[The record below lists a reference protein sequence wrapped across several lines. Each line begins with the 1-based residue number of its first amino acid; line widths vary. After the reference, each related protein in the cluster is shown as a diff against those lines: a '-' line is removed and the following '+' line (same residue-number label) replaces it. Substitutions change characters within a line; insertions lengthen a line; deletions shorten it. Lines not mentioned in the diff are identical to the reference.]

1 MKILEF
7 PIRRYQFTLV
17 AFMCLVALGW
27 YAFTQV
33 PREEDPYFKIPG
45 YTVAAIYPG
54 ADPKDLERLV
64 AKPIEDRL
72 AALDD
77 VMKMETSIRDGVSF
91 TAIEFETFVDADKKY
106 DEVTREINALRPE
119 FPAETQIVIR
129 RFSPGLVNTIQ
140 IALVSDDAPYRELED
155 YARQLKDTLKTVDG
169 VRTAESW
176 AYPSRE
182 LRVALDLKRM
192 AELNLVPA
200 QVIGAVQSENANI
213 PAGFIDLGPRSFSLK
228 TSGSYTSLDQVRD
241 TVIASL
247 EGRIVRIRDVADV
260 SWSNGAYTYTGRY
273 KGKRAVFVTAN
284 QKDGYNILDV
294 RERVVAAANN
304 FGAQLPK
311 RVALEIGFD
320 QSENVRTRLN
330 RLYGDFGIAIALVL
344 LTLLPLGW
352 RAAGI
357 VMVSIPLSLS
367 FGLACLYFLD
377 YSLNQ
382 LSIAGFVVALGL
394 LVDDSIVVVENISR
408 HMRMGY
414 SRIDAALAGTK
425 QIFVAIL
432 GCTATLIF
440 AFLPLLSLPGTPG
453 KFIRVLPMAVVSTII
468 GSLILAMFIIPFIA
482 SRVLKEE
489 KQGHENVFL
498 RRVMGVIH
506 NYYRPALHWCL
517 ARPKLTVAAALGGSL
532 LLSAALVPVIGSSLF
547 PKADTPQF
555 LIQVESP
562 NGTSLNETDRALMHV
577 EDELRRMPQVR
588 GWFANLGH
596 GNPQI
601 YYNHIQRNDASNYA
615 EVFVQLHEYDTRSTP
630 GELQALRERL
640 SRYPGAHIYVHEFA
654 NGPPISAP
662 ISIRVVGPELNVI
675 ESLSHKVEDLV
686 KATPGTRD
694 VKNPLNVARTNLKLR
709 IDSRKAQQL
718 GVQTAEL
725 DRAVRLSVSGISVGT
740 FKETTGEQYPI
751 VVRTPITQQAE
762 FGALEQVRV
771 PTLAGSTLPLSQLA
785 SLEFEKAPT
794 LIQRFNRERAISID
808 ADAAP
813 GFNVAELTKSI
824 TKQLDALEWPRG
836 YHYSVGGEQEAGEKA
851 FGGIGIAIIVAI
863 FGIFAILVLEFGN
876 FKSTLIVL
884 TVVPLGVFGGL
895 LMLLFSGND
904 LSFVASIGFVALV
917 GIEIKNSILLV
928 DFTNQL
934 REQGMPLDEAIEQ
947 AGEIRF
953 LPILLTSA
961 TAIGGLL
968 PLAMQNI
975 GLYSPMSW
983 VIIGGLITSTLLA
996 RLVTPV
1002 MYKLIPPQI
1011 STVPHSKDPQ
1021 RGGTLAAPAG
1031 AIPAPAYRLES

>member
-1 MKILEF
+1 MGFLEF

-17 AFMCLVALGW
+17 AFLCLVALGW
-27 YAFTQV
+27 FAFNKV

-45 YTVAAIYPG
+45 YTIAAIYPG

-64 AKPIEDRL
+64 AKPIEDKL

-77 VMKMETSIRDGVSF
+77 VLKIETSIRDGVSF

-106 DEVTREINALRPE
+106 DEVTREINALRPD
-119 FPAETQIVIR
+119 FPPETQIIIR

-155 YARQLKDTLKTVDG
+155 YARELKDVLKTVDG
-169 VRTAESW
+169 VRTSETW

-182 LRVALDLKRM
+182 LRVALDLRRM
-192 AELNLVPA
+192 SELNLTPA
-200 QVIGAVQSENANI
+200 QVIAAVQSENANI
-213 PAGFIDLGPRSFSLK
+213 PAGFIDLGTRSFSLK
-228 TSGSYTSLDQVRD
+228 TTGSYTSLDQVRD
-241 TVIASL
+241 TVIASA

-260 SWSNGAYTYTGRY
+260 TWNTAAYNYTGRY

-284 QKDGYNILDV
+284 QKDGYNILQV
-294 RERVVAAANN
+294 RENVMAAAQNYAAN
-304 FGAQLPK
+304 LPK
-311 RVALEIGFD
+311 RVSLQVGFD
-320 QSENVRTRLN
+320 QSENVRHRLD
-330 RLYGDFGIAIALVL
+330 RLYTDFGIAIALVL
-344 LTLLPLGW
+344 ITLLPLGL

-367 FGLACLYFLD
+367 FGLACLYFLG

-394 LVDDSIVVVENISR
+394 LVDDSIVVVENIAR
-408 HMRMGY
+408 HMRMGQ
-414 SRIDAALAGTK
+414 SRVQAALAGTR

-440 AFLPLLSLPGTPG
+440 AFLPLLALPGTPG
-453 KFIRVLPMAVVSTII
+453 KFIRVLPMSVVTTII
-468 GSLILAMFIIPFIA
+468 GSLLLSLFIIPFIA
-482 SRVLKEE
+482 SRVLSNE
-489 KQGHENVFL
+489 QSHENAFL
-498 RRVMGVIH
+498 KRVMGVIH

-517 ARPKLTVAAALGGSL
+517 ARPKLTVVVAIGGSL
-532 LLSAALVPVIGSSLF
+532 LLSAALVPVLGSSLF

-555 LIQVESP
+555 LVQVESP
-562 NGTSLNETDRALMHV
+562 NGTSLSETDRALTFV
-577 EDELRRMPQVR
+577 ENELRRMPEVR
-588 GWFANLGH
+588 GWFSNLGH

-601 YYNHIQRNDASNYA
+601 YYNHIQKNDAANYA
-615 EVFVQLHEYDTRSTP
+615 EVFVQLYDYDTNKTP
-630 GELQALRERL
+630 QQLQALRERL
-640 SRYPGAHIYVHEFA
+640 ERYPGAHIYVHEFA

-662 ISIRVVGPELNVI
+662 ISVRVIGTDLNVI
-675 ESLSHKVEDLV
+675 DQLSHKVEEMV

-694 VKNPLNVARTNLKLR
+694 VKNPLNVARTNLRLHV
-709 IDSRKAQQL
+709 DSRKAQQL
-718 GVQTAEL
+718 GVPTAEL
-725 DRAVRLSVSGISVGT
+725 DRAVRLAVAGIPVGSY
-740 FKETTGEQYPI
+740 KETTGEQYPI
-751 VVRTPITQQAE
+751 VVRTPISQQAE
-762 FGALEQVRV
+762 YSALEQVRV
-771 PTLAGSTLPLSQLA
+771 PTLSGATLPLSQLA
-785 SLEFEKAPT
+785 TVEFEKAPT
-794 LIQRFNRERAISID
+794 LIQRFNRERAMTID
-808 ADAAP
+808 ADAAK
-813 GFNVAELTKSI
+813 GYNVAALTKSI
-824 TKQLDALEWPRG
+824 TKQLDAMHWPRG
-836 YHYSVGGEQEAGEKA
+836 YHYSLGGEKEASQKA

-895 LMLLFSGND
+895 LMLLLSGND
-904 LSFVASIGFVALV
+904 ISFVASIGFVALV

-928 DFTNQL
+928 DFTNQM

-968 PLAMQNI
+968 PLALQNI

-1002 MYKLIPPQI
+1002 MYKLIPPAITPPVQ
-1011 STVPHSKDPQ
+1011 S
-1021 RGGTLAAPAG
+1021 GGTLAAPAG
-1031 AIPAPAYRLES
+1031 AFPAPASRVEH

>member
-1 MKILEF
+1 MGLLEF

-17 AFMCLVALGW
+17 AFLCLVALGFF
-27 YAFTQV
+27 AFNKV

-45 YTVAAIYPG
+45 YTIAAIYPG

-64 AKPIEDRL
+64 SKPIEDRL

-106 DEVTREINALRPE
+106 DEVTREINALRPD
-119 FPAETQIVIR
+119 FPPETQIIIR

-140 IALVSDDAPYRELED
+140 VALVSDDAPYRELED
-155 YARQLKDTLKTVDG
+155 YARELKDTLKTVDG
-169 VRTAESW
+169 VRTSETW

-182 LRVALDLKRM
+182 LRVAVDLKRM
-192 AELNLVPA
+192 AELNLAPA
-200 QVIGAVQSENANI
+200 QVIAAVQSENANI
-213 PAGFIDLGPRSFSLK
+213 PAGFIDLGTRSFSLK
-228 TSGSYTSLDQVRD
+228 TSGSYSSLDQVRD
-241 TVIASL
+241 TVIASV

-260 SWSNGAYTYTGRY
+260 SWNTAAYNYTGRY

-284 QKDGYNILDV
+284 QKDGYNILEV
-294 RERVVAAANN
+294 RERVMAAAQNYAAN
-304 FGAQLPK
+304 LPK
-311 RVALEIGFD
+311 RVSLEVGFD
-320 QSENVRTRLN
+320 QSENVRHRLN
-330 RLYGDFGIAIALVL
+330 RLYTDFGIAIALVL
-344 LTLLPLGW
+344 LTLLPLGL

-357 VMVSIPLSLS
+357 VMISIPLSLS
-367 FGLACLYFLD
+367 FGLACLYFLG

-394 LVDDSIVVVENISR
+394 LVDDSIVVVENIAR
-408 HMRMGY
+408 HMRMGQ
-414 SRIDAALAGTK
+414 SRVQAALAGTR

-440 AFLPLLSLPGTPG
+440 AFLPLLALPGTPG
-453 KFIRVLPMAVVSTII
+453 KFIRVLPMSVVTTII
-468 GSLILAMFIIPFIA
+468 GSLLLALFIIPFIA
-482 SRVLKEE
+482 SRVLDE
-489 KQGHENVFL
+489 KTQSHENAFL
-498 RRVMGVIH
+498 KRVMSVIH

-517 ARPKLTVAAALGGSL
+517 ARPKLTVIVAIGGSL

-562 NGTSLNETDRALMHV
+562 NGTSLAETDRALHFV
-577 EDELRRMPQVR
+577 EDELRRLPEVR
-588 GWFANLGH
+588 GWFSNLGH

-601 YYNHIQRNDASNYA
+601 YYNHIQRNDAANYA
-615 EVFVQLHEYDTRSTP
+615 EVFVQLHEYDTDETP
-630 GELQALRERL
+630 QKLQALRERL

-662 ISIRVVGPELNVI
+662 ISIRVIGNDLATI
-675 ESLSHKVEDLV
+675 ESLSHKVEEMV

-694 VKNPLNVARTNLKLR
+694 VKNPLNVARTNLRLH

-718 GVQTAEL
+718 GVPTAEL
-725 DRAVRLSVSGISVGT
+725 DRAVRLSIAGIPVGT
-740 FKETTGEQYPI
+740 YKDTTGEQYPI
-751 VVRTPITQQAE
+751 VVRTPISQQAE
-762 FGALEQVRV
+762 FAALEQVRV
-771 PTLAGSTLPLSQLA
+771 PTLSGATLPLSQLA
-785 SLEFEKAPT
+785 TVEFERAPT
-794 LIQRFNRERAISID
+794 LIQRFNRERAMTID
-808 ADAAP
+808 ADAAK
-813 GFNVAELTKSI
+813 GYNVAQLTKQI
-824 TKQLDALEWPRG
+824 TKQLDAMQWPRG
-836 YHYSVGGEQEAGEKA
+836 YHYSLGGEKEASQKA

-895 LMLLFSGND
+895 LMLLLSGND
-904 LSFVASIGFVALV
+904 ISFVASIGFVALV

-934 REQGMPLDEAIEQ
+934 REQGVPLDEAIEQ

-968 PLAMQNI
+968 PLALQNI

-1002 MYKLIPPQI
+1002 MYKLIPPAI
-1011 STVPHSKDPQ
+1011 SPAAHS
-1021 RGGTLAAPAG
+1021 GGTLAAPAG
-1031 AIPAPAYRLES
+1031 ALPAPASRVEH

>member
-1 MKILEF
+1 MSLLEF

-17 AFMCLVALGW
+17 AFLCLVALGW
-27 YAFTQV
+27 YAFTSV

-45 YTVAAIYPG
+45 FTIAAIYPG

-64 AKPIEDRL
+64 AKPLEDKL

-77 VMKMETSIRDGVSF
+77 VLKMETSIRDGVSF
-91 TAIEFETFVDADKKY
+91 TAVEFQAFTDADKKY
-106 DEVTREINALRPE
+106 DEVTRELNALRPE
-119 FPAETQIVIR
+119 MPREVEFVVR
-129 RFSPGLVNTIQ
+129 KFSPGLVNTVQ
-140 IALVSDDAPYRELED
+140 IALVSEEAPYRELED
-155 YARQLKDTLKTVDG
+155 HARDLKDTLKTVDG
-169 VRTAESW
+169 VRTAETW
-176 AYPSRE
+176 AYPARE
-182 LRVALDLKRM
+182 LRIAVDLKRM
-192 AELNLVPA
+192 SELNLTPA
-200 QVIGAVQSENANI
+200 QVIRAVESENANV
-213 PAGFIDLGPRSFSLK
+213 PAGFVDLGPRSFSLK
-228 TSGSYTSLDQVRD
+228 TSGSYASLDQVSD
-241 TVIASL
+241 TVIASA
-247 EGRIVRIRDVADV
+247 EGRIVRIRDVAEV
-260 SWSNGAYTYTGRY
+260 SWNTAAYSYTGRFN
-273 KGKRAVFVTAN
+273 GKRAVFITAN
-284 QKDGYNILDV
+284 QKDGYNILKV
-294 RERVVAAANN
+294 RERVMDAIERFEA
-304 FGAQLPK
+304 GLPK
-311 RVALEIGFD
+311 RVSLEVGFD
-320 QSENVRTRLN
+320 QSNNVRSRLG
-330 RLYGDFGIAIALVL
+330 RLYLDFSIAIALVM

-394 LVDDSIVVVENISR
+394 LVDDSIVVVENIAR

-414 SRIDAALAGTK
+414 SRVEAALAGTK

-440 AFLPLLSLPGTPG
+440 AFLPLLALPGTAG
-453 KFIRVLPMAVVSTII
+453 KFIRVLPMAVVATII
-468 GSLILAMFIIPFIA
+468 GSLLLALFIIPFIA

-489 KQGHENVFL
+489 STGHENQFL
-498 RRVMGVIH
+498 KRVMGVIH

-517 ARPKLTVAAALGGSL
+517 ARPKFTVAAALGGSL
-532 LLSAALVPVIGSSLF
+532 LLSAGLVAGIGSSLF

-562 NGTSLNETDRALMHV
+562 NGTSLAETDRALRVV
-577 EDELRRMPQVR
+577 EAELGKMPEVKS
-588 GWFANLGH
+588 WFANLGH

-601 YYNHIQRNDASNYA
+601 YYNHIQRNDAANYA
-615 EVFVQLHEYDTRSTP
+615 EVFVQLHEYATRSTP
-630 GELQALRERL
+630 RQLQELRERL
-640 SRYPGAHIYVHEFA
+640 SRYPGAHIYVKEFQ

-662 ISIRVVGPELNVI
+662 ISIRVIGRDLGVI
-675 ESLSHKVEDLV
+675 ETLSHRVEDLV
-686 KATPGTRD
+686 KAVPGTRD

-725 DRAVRLSVSGISVGT
+725 DRAVRLSVAGIPVGT
-740 FKETTGEQYPI
+740 YKDTTGEQYPI
-751 VVRTPITQQAE
+751 VVRTPITQTAE
-762 FGALEQVRV
+762 FAALEEVRV
-771 PTLAGSTLPLSQLA
+771 PTMSGATLPLSQLA
-785 SLEFEKAPT
+785 ALEFEKAPT
-794 LIQRFNRERAISID
+794 LIQRFNRERAMTID
-808 ADAAP
+808 ADAQP
-813 GFNVAELTKSI
+813 GYNIAELTKLI
-824 TKQLDALEWPRG
+824 TDKLDVMQWPRG
-836 YHYSVGGEQEAGEKA
+836 YHYDLGGENEASQEA

-884 TVVPLGVFGGL
+884 TVVPLGVLGGL
-895 LMLLFSGND
+895 AMLLVTGND

-934 REQGMPLDEAIEQ
+934 REQGVPLDEAIEQ

-968 PLAMQNI
+968 PLALQNI

-1002 MYKLIPPQI
+1002 MYKLIPPAI
-1011 STVPHSKDPQ
+1011 TVITPDAPSNNGGST
-1021 RGGTLAAPAG
+1021 TAPTG
-1031 AIPAPAYRLES
+1031 FTPAPAARAR

>member
-1 MKILEF
+1 MSFLEF
-7 PIRRYQFTLV
+7 PIRRYQFTMV
-17 AFMCLVALGW
+17 AFLCLVALGW
-27 YAFTQV
+27 YAFASV

-45 YTVAAIYPG
+45 FTVAAIYPG

-64 AKPIEDRL
+64 AKPLEDKF

-77 VMKMETSIRDGVSF
+77 VRKMETSIRDGVSF
-91 TAIEFETFVDADKKY
+91 TAIEFQASTDADKKY
-106 DEVTREINALRPE
+106 DEVTRELNALRPE
-119 FPAETQIVIR
+119 FPPEVHIIVR

-140 IALVSDDAPYRELED
+140 IALLSDGAPYRELED
-155 YARQLKDTLKTVDG
+155 YARALKDKLKTVEG
-169 VRTAESW
+169 VRTSESW
-176 AYPSRE
+176 AYPERE
-182 LRVALDLKRM
+182 LRIAVDLRRM
-192 AELNLVPA
+192 SELNLAPA
-200 QVIGAVQSENANI
+200 QIIGAIQSENANI
-213 PAGFIDLGPRSFSLK
+213 PAGFVDLGPRSFSLK
-228 TSGSYTSLDQVRD
+228 TSGSYSSLDQVRD
-241 TVIASL
+241 TVIASI
-247 EGRIVRIRDVADV
+247 EGRIVRIRDVAEV
-260 SWSNGAYTYTGRY
+260 AWSTAAYSYTGRY
-273 KGKRAVFVTAN
+273 NGKRAVFVTAN

-294 RERVVAAANN
+294 RERVMAATNQFASE
-304 FGAQLPK
+304 LPK
-311 RVALEIGFD
+311 RIKLEVGFD
-320 QSENVRTRLN
+320 QSDNVRHRLN
-330 RLYGDFGIAIALVL
+330 RLYFDFGIAISLVL

-367 FGLACLYFLD
+367 FGLACLYFLG

-408 HMRMGY
+408 HMRMGKA
-414 SRIDAALAGTK
+414 RVQAALDGTR

-440 AFLPLLSLPGTPG
+440 AFLPLLALPGTAG
-453 KFIRVLPMAVVSTII
+453 KFIAVLPMAVVSTII
-468 GSLILAMFIIPFIA
+468 GSLLLALFIIPFVA
-482 SRVLKEE
+482 SRVLSEE
-489 KQGHENVFL
+489 KEGQENRFL
-498 RRVMGVIH
+498 KRVMAVIH
-506 NYYRPALHWCL
+506 HYYRPALHWCL
-517 ARPKLTVAAALGGSL
+517 ARPKTTVIAAIGGSL
-532 LLSAALVPVIGSSLF
+532 LLSAILVPVIGSSLF

-562 NGTSLNETDRALMHV
+562 NGTSLSETDRALRAV
-577 EDELRRMPQVR
+577 EDELSKMSEVKS
-588 GWFANLGH
+588 WFANLGH

-601 YYNHIQRNDASNYA
+601 YYNHIPRNDAANYA
-615 EVFVQLHEYDTRSTP
+615 EVFVQLHEYDTDETP
-630 GELQALRERL
+630 RKLQGLRDRL
-640 SRYPGAHIYVHEFA
+640 ERYPGAHIYVKEFQ

-662 ISIRVVGPELNVI
+662 ISVRVIGQDLNTI
-675 ESLSHKVEDLV
+675 EQLSHRVEDIV
-686 KATPGTRD
+686 RGTPGTRD

-725 DRAVRLSVSGISVGT
+725 DRAVRLAVAGVSVGT
-740 FKETTGEQYPI
+740 FKDATGEQYPI
-751 VVRTPITQQAE
+751 VVRTPIERQAE
-762 FGALEQVRV
+762 FAALEQVRV
-771 PTLAGSTLPLSQLA
+771 PSLAGTTLPLSQLA

-794 LIQRFNRERAISID
+794 LIQRFNRERAMTID
-808 ADAAP
+808 ADARP
-813 GFNVAELTKSI
+813 GYNIGELTKQI
-824 TKQLDALEWPRG
+824 ARKLDQMDWPRG
-836 YHYSVGGEQEAGEKA
+836 YTYDLGGEDEASNEA

-895 LMLLFSGND
+895 LMLLLSGND
-904 LSFVASIGFVALV
+904 ISFVASIGFVALV

-968 PLAMQNI
+968 PLALQNI

-1002 MYKLIPPQI
+1002 MYKLIPPAI
-1011 STVPHSKDPQ
+1011 AAEPAS
-1021 RGGTLAAPAG
+1021 GGTLAAPAG
-1031 AIPAPAYRLES
+1031 LAPAPANRLDD

>member
-1 MKILEF
+1 MSFLEF

-17 AFMCLVALGW
+17 AFLCLIALGW
-27 YAFTQV
+27 YAFSKV

-45 YTVAAIYPG
+45 YTIAAIYPG

-64 AKPIEDRL
+64 SKPIEDRI

-91 TAIEFETFVDADKKY
+91 TAVEFETFVDADKKF
-106 DEVTREINALRPE
+106 DEVTREVNALRPE
-119 FPAETQIVIR
+119 MPADTQIIIR
-129 RFSPGLVNTIQ
+129 RFSPGLVNTLQ
-140 IALVSDDAPYRELED
+140 VALVSEDAPYRELED
-155 YARQLKDTLKTVDG
+155 YARELRDTLKTVAG
-169 VRTAESW
+169 VRTSESW
-176 AYPSRE
+176 AYPARE
-182 LRVALDLKRM
+182 LRVAVDLKRM
-192 AELNLVPA
+192 SELNLAPA
-200 QVIGAVQSENANI
+200 QVIAAVQSENANI
-213 PAGFIDLGPRSFSLK
+213 PAGFVDLGPRSFSLK

-241 TVIASL
+241 TVIASVD
-247 EGRIVRIRDVADV
+247 GRIVRIRDVAEV
-260 SWSNGAYTYTGRY
+260 SWNTSAYSYTGRY

-284 QKDGYNILDV
+284 QKDGYNILEV
-294 RERVVAAANN
+294 RERVVAAANAYKAN
-304 FGAQLPK
+304 LPK
-311 RVALEIGFD
+311 RVRLEIGFD
-320 QSENVRTRLN
+320 QSENVRTRLD
-330 RLYGDFGIAIALVL
+330 RLYFDFGIAIALVL

-357 VMVSIPLSLS
+357 VMISIPLSLS
-367 FGLACLYFLD
+367 FGVACLYFLG

-394 LVDDSIVVVENISR
+394 LVDDSIVVVENIAR
-408 HMRMGY
+408 HMRMGQT
-414 SRIDAALAGTK
+414 RIQAALSGTR

-440 AFLPLLSLPGTPG
+440 AFLPLLALPGTAG
-453 KFIRVLPMAVVSTII
+453 KFIRVLPMAVVTTII
-468 GSLILAMFIIPFIA
+468 GSLLLALFIIPFLT
-482 SRVLKEE
+482 SRVLRE
-489 KQGHENVFL
+489 KTQAHENVFL
-498 RRVMGVIH
+498 KRVMSVIH

-562 NGTSLNETDRALMHV
+562 NGTSLSETDRALHFV
-577 EDELRRMPQVR
+577 EAELGKMPEVR

-601 YYNHIQRNDASNYA
+601 YYNHIQRNDAANYA
-615 EVFVQLHEYDTRSTP
+615 EVFVQLHEYETRATP
-630 GELQALRERL
+630 QKLEALRQRL
-640 SRYPGAHIYVHEFA
+640 GRYPNAHIYVKEFA

-662 ISIRVVGPELNVI
+662 ISVRVIGPDLNVI
-675 ESLSHKVEDLV
+675 EQLSHRVEDMV

-725 DRAVRLSVSGISVGT
+725 DRAVRLSVAGIPVGT
-740 FKETTGEQYPI
+740 FKDTTGEQYPI

-762 FGALEQVRV
+762 FAALDEVRV
-771 PTLAGSTLPLSQLA
+771 PSLSGTTLPLSQLA

-794 LIQRFNRERAISID
+794 LIQRFNRERAMTID
-808 ADAAP
+808 ADALD
-813 GFNVAELTKSI
+813 GYNIGQLTGEI
-824 TKQLDALEWPRG
+824 TRKLDAMQWPRG
-836 YHYSVGGEQEAGEKA
+836 YHYSLGGEQEASEKA

-895 LMLLFSGND
+895 LMLLLSGND
-904 LSFVASIGFVALV
+904 ISFVASIGFVALV

-934 REQGMPLDEAIEQ
+934 REQGVPLDEAIEQ

-968 PLAMQNI
+968 PLALQNI

-1002 MYKLIPPQI
+1002 MYKLIPPSIATQ
-1011 STVPHSKDPQ
+1011 PHS
-1021 RGGTLAAPAG
+1021 GGTLAAPAG
-1031 AIPAPAYRLES
+1031 LAPSPAARLEH

>member
-1 MKILEF
+1 MTFLEF

-17 AFMCLVALGW
+17 AFLCLVALGW
-27 YAFTQV
+27 YAFSKV

-45 YTVAAIYPG
+45 YTIAAIYPG

-64 AKPIEDRL
+64 SKPIEDRI

-91 TAIEFETFVDADKKY
+91 TAVEFETFVDADKKF
-106 DEVTREINALRPE
+106 DEVTREVNALRPE
-119 FPAETQIVIR
+119 MPAETQILIR

-155 YARQLKDTLKTVDG
+155 YARELKDTLKTVDG
-169 VRTAESW
+169 VRTSETW
-176 AYPSRE
+176 AYPARE
-182 LRVALDLKRM
+182 LRVAVDLRRM
-192 AELNLVPA
+192 SELNLAPA

-213 PAGFIDLGPRSFSLK
+213 PAGFVDLGSRSFSLK

-241 TVIASL
+241 TVIASID
-247 EGRIVRIRDVADV
+247 GRIVRIRDIAEV
-260 SWSNGAYTYTGRY
+260 SWNTAAYSYTGRY

-294 RERVVAAANN
+294 RERVVAAAKNY
-304 FGAQLPK
+304 GANLPK
-311 RVALEIGFD
+311 RVSLEIGFD
-320 QSENVRTRLN
+320 QSENVRHRLN
-330 RLYGDFGIAIALVL
+330 RLYFDFGIAISLVM

-394 LVDDSIVVVENISR
+394 LVDDSIVVVENIAR
-408 HMRMGY
+408 HLRMGK
-414 SRIDAALAGTK
+414 SRIQAALDGTR

-440 AFLPLLSLPGTPG
+440 AFLPLLALPGTAG

-468 GSLILAMFIIPFIA
+468 GSLLLALFIIPFIA

-489 KQGHENVFL
+489 ARGHENQFL

-517 ARPKLTVAAALGGSL
+517 ARPKFTVAAALGGSL
-532 LLSAALVPVIGSSLF
+532 LLSAALVPIIGSSLF

-562 NGTSLNETDRALMHV
+562 NGTSLSETDRALHFV
-577 EDELRRMPQVR
+577 EDELTRMPQVR
-588 GWFANLGH
+588 SWFSNLGH

-601 YYNHIQRNDASNYA
+601 YYNHIQRNDAANYA
-615 EVFVQLHEYDTRSTP
+615 EVFVQLHEYQTRETP
-630 GELQALRERL
+630 QQLQALRERL
-640 SRYPGAHIYVHEFA
+640 GRYPGAHIYVKEFA

-662 ISIRVVGPELNVI
+662 ISVRVIGNDLGVI
-675 ESLSHKVEDLV
+675 EQLSHKVEELV

-725 DRAVRLSVSGISVGT
+725 DRAVRLSVAGIPVGT
-740 FKETTGEQYPI
+740 FKDTSGEQYPI
-751 VVRTPITQQAE
+751 VVRTPISQQAE
-762 FGALEQVRV
+762 FAALDEVRV
-771 PTLAGSTLPLSQLA
+771 PSLGGTTLPLSQLA

-794 LIQRFNRERAISID
+794 LIQRFNRERAMTID
-808 ADAAP
+808 ADAQK
-813 GFNVAELTKSI
+813 GFNIGVLTTEI
-824 TKQLDALEWPRG
+824 TKKLDAMQWPRG
-836 YHYSVGGEQEAGEKA
+836 YHYSLGGEKEAGQKA

-895 LMLLFSGND
+895 LMLLVSGND
-904 LSFVASIGFVALV
+904 ISFVASIGFVALV

-934 REQGMPLDEAIEQ
+934 REEGVPLDEAIEQ

-968 PLAMQNI
+968 PLALQNI

-1002 MYKLIPPQI
+1002 MYKLIPPAI
-1011 STVPHSKDPQ
+1011 AVSAS
-1021 RGGTLAAPAG
+1021 GGTLATPAG
-1031 AIPAPAYRLES
+1031 LAPSPAARMED

>member
-1 MKILEF
+1 MSFLEF

-17 AFMCLVALGW
+17 AFLCLVALGW
-27 YAFTQV
+27 YAFTKV

-45 YTVAAIYPG
+45 YTIAAIYPG

-64 AKPIEDRL
+64 SKPIEDRL

-77 VMKMETSIRDGVSF
+77 VMKIETSIRDGVSF
-91 TAIEFETFVDADKKY
+91 IAIEFETFVDADKKF
-106 DEVTREINALRPE
+106 DEVTREVNALRPD
-119 FPAETQIVIR
+119 FPPETQIIIR
-129 RFSPGLVNTIQ
+129 RFSPGLVNTVQ
-140 IALVSDDAPYRELED
+140 IALVSEDAPYRELED
-155 YARQLKDTLKTVDG
+155 YARELKDSLKTIDG
-169 VRTAESW
+169 VRTAETW

-182 LRVALDLKRM
+182 LRVAVDLKRM
-192 AELNLVPA
+192 AELNLSPA

-241 TVIASL
+241 TVVASV
-247 EGRIVRIRDVADV
+247 EGRIVRVRDIADV
-260 SWSNGAYTYTGRY
+260 SWNTSAYSYTGRY

-284 QKDGYNILDV
+284 QKDGYNILEV
-294 RERVVAAANN
+294 RERVMAAARAYAAN
-304 FGAQLPK
+304 LPK
-311 RVALEIGFD
+311 RVSLEVGFD
-320 QSENVRTRLN
+320 QSENVKHRLN

-344 LTLLPLGW
+344 LTLLPLGL
-352 RAAGI
+352 RAAGL
-357 VMVSIPLSLS
+357 VMIAIPLSLS
-367 FGLACLYFLD
+367 FGLACLYFMD

-394 LVDDSIVVVENISR
+394 LVDDSIVVVENIAR
-408 HMRMGY
+408 HMRMGQ
-414 SRIDAALAGTK
+414 SRIQAALAGTR

-440 AFLPLLSLPGTPG
+440 AFLPLLALPGTPG
-453 KFIRVLPMAVVSTII
+453 KFIRVLPMAVVTTII
-468 GSLILAMFIIPFIA
+468 GSLLLALFITPFLA
-482 SRVLKEE
+482 SRILSE
-489 KQGHENVFL
+489 KSQSHENVFL
-498 RRVMGVIH
+498 KRVMGVIH

-517 ARPKLTVAAALGGSL
+517 ARPKLTVAVALGGSL
-532 LLSAALVPVIGSSLF
+532 LLSAALVPMIGSSLF

-562 NGTSLNETDRALMHV
+562 NGTSLTETDRALNFV

-588 GWFANLGH
+588 SWFSNLGH

-601 YYNHIQRNDASNYA
+601 YYNHIQRNDAANYA
-615 EVFVQLHEYDTRSTP
+615 EVFVQLHEYDTDNTP
-630 GELQALRERL
+630 RELQALRERL
-640 SRYPGAHIYVHEFA
+640 ARYPGAHIYVHEFA

-662 ISIRVVGPELNVI
+662 ISVRVIGPDLAVI
-675 ESLSHKVEDLV
+675 EQLSHKVEDMI

-694 VKNPLNVARTNLKLR
+694 VKNPLNIARTNLKLR

-725 DRAVRLSVSGISVGT
+725 DKAVRLSVAGVPVGT

-762 FGALEQVRV
+762 FAALDQVRV
-771 PTLAGSTLPLSQLA
+771 PAVGGSTLPLSQLA

-794 LIQRFNRERAISID
+794 LIQRFNRERAMTID
-808 ADAAP
+808 SDAAQ
-813 GFNVAELTKSI
+813 GYNVAALTKII
-824 TKQLDALEWPRG
+824 TKQLDAMQWPRG
-836 YHYSVGGEQEAGEKA
+836 YHYSLGGEKEASQKA

-895 LMLLFSGND
+895 LMLLLSGND
-904 LSFVASIGFVALV
+904 ISFVASIGFVALV

-928 DFTNQL
+928 DFTNQM
-934 REQGMPLDEAIEQ
+934 REQGTPLDEAIEQ

-968 PLAMQNI
+968 PLALQNI

-1002 MYKLIPPQI
+1002 MYKLIPPSI
-1011 STVPHSKDPQ
+1011 APAHSKD
-1021 RGGTLAAPAG
+1021 RLTGGTLAAPAG
-1031 AIPAPAYRLES
+1031 AFPAPASRAEH